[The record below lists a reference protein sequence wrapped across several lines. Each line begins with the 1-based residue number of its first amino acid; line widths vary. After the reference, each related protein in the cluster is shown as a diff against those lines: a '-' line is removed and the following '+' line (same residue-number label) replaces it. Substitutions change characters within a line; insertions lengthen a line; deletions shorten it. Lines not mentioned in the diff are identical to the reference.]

1 MSHTISWFS
10 GCGRIDL
17 GINLDDALACSHAG
31 QCDSDVEWLRK
42 QPYIIEQLNPIKPK
56 LLADILREY
65 GAWDDGDLANHEA
78 NLDRL
83 LWIACCDTAE
93 NSKMEDEQ

>member
-1 MSHTISWFS
+1 MTHSTAWFS
-10 GCGRIDL
+10 GCCRSDL
-17 GINLDDALACSHAG
+17 DINLVDALACSHAG

-42 QPYIIEQLNPIKPK
+42 QPYIIEQLDPIKPK

-65 GAWDDGDLANHEA
+65 GAWDDGDLADHEA

-83 LWIACCDTAE
+83 VWNASCDTAE
-93 NSKMEDEQ
+93 NSQGEET